1 MLFIARRIGESIR
14 IGTEVEVKIV
24 RASGSRVLLAI
35 EAPRSI
41 RVLRV
46 EKQADR
52 ASPPDVHASTVR
64 ATRRRSGYSASS

>member
-1 MLFIARRIGESIR
+1 MLVIARRIGESFR

-24 RASGSRVLLAI
+24 RASRSRVLIAI

-46 EKQADR
+46 DKQAD
-52 ASPPDVHASTVR
+52 SVPPADAP
-64 ATRRRSGYSASS
+64 APMIGAPRRRSGYTA